1 MTDIQILEAIANN
14 RMLFT
19 QFMLIGTIMPI
30 GVVFVAY
37 MFRDFS
43 TTIRGAAMIS
53 ALIGVI
59 FLAFFSASVQGVL
72 FQLLSSMS
80 QLASG
85 GESVI
90 ATRVMA
96 SLQVPAG
103 EVVSA
108 PTWMNVLSIVQ
119 IVINLVLTVYVFLF
133 AKWTAKS

>member
-1 MTDIQILEAIANN
+1 MTDIQILEASANN

-19 QFMLIGTIMPI
+19 QFMLIGMIMPI

-43 TTIRGAAMIS
+43 ITIRGAAMIS